1 MTQSRDG
8 TRSLLRWYPRAWRE
22 RYGDELVALVE
33 DSSGGRAPTPKIKVS
48 IVWAGLREHAH
59 DAGFVGT
66 RRSAPEQ
73 FRTGALVVLC
83 AWAGFVLAGASF
95 SKLSEHFAQSVPAT
109 SRALPQVAFSVV
121 VVLGAVGAT
130 LVLIGGLVALPA
142 FVRFVRSGGW
152 LSLSRH
158 VIRATGLSVIA
169 VCAVI
174 PLSFWAHHLN
184 EIQRNGGDRIYSGA
198 FVTWGLLVAATL
210 TQWTMVGVAAARR
223 IDFAAQSP
231 SLRSSAGRPLGWGNG
246 SRHDRY
252 RTVVGSNG
260 DRCAVV
266 YSRNADWD
274 TAIAGQSS
282 APADNG
288 ADVEWCTYRRLRR
301 NSDQTFVDRTPRHL
315 IHRSPRLG
323 RYGSGSPDQCRDPGA
338 LLASST
344 EVARIVLDSSLQSR
358 RCWRP
363 LHDKVSRTRLEGSH
377 AR

>member
-73 FRTGALVVLC
+73 LRTGALVVLC

-223 IDFAAQSP
+223 IDFARKVLRFEAVLAVLLAGVMAAVTIATALWWAAMATDAPWFIQGTPTGTRPSP
-231 SLRSSAGRPLGWGNG
+231 VNLQLLLTMALMLSGVL
-246 SRHDRY
+246 
-252 RTVVGSNG
+252 
-260 DRCAVV
+260 
-266 YSRNADWD
+266 
-274 TAIAGQSS
+274 IAGF
-282 APADNG
+282 G
-288 ADVEWCTYRRLRR
+288 VIRIRR
-301 NSDQTFVDRTPRHL
+301 SWT
-315 IHRSPRLG
+315 G
-323 RYGSGSPDQCRDPGA
+323 
-338 LLASST
+338 
-344 EVARIVLDSSLQSR
+344 LQG
-358 RCWRP
+358 
-363 LHDKVSRTRLEGSH
+363 T
-377 AR
+377 